1 MILLKL
7 FISFLQI
14 GAFSFGGGYAAMPL
28 IQHQVV
34 ELHQW
39 LSMVEFSDLITI
51 SQITPGPIA
60 INSATFVGLK
70 INGFIGA
77 LAATMGCIIPS
88 CIIVSIIAYIY
99 LKYQQMSIIQNI
111 LKYIRP
117 AVVAM
122 IGGSGL
128 LIIVNSFFNGNVD
141 LNHFQL
147 MSVIIFA
154 SIPTVTRR
162 WQDLPIII
170 IMSIGRGYLLPG
182 MTVITGSSK
191 RRSVTIRNTLPF

>member
-128 LIIVNSFFNGNVD
+128 LIIVNSFFNGHVD

-154 SIPTVTRR
+154 GALFLLRVKK
-162 WQDLPIII
+162 LNPIYIMFISGII
-170 IMSIGRGYLLPG
+170 QVLIYYLFVSL
-182 MTVITGSSK
+182 
-191 RRSVTIRNTLPF
+191 

>member
-99 LKYQQMSIIQNI
+99 LKYQQMSIIQNT

-147 MSVIIFA
+147 MSVIIFTGA
-154 SIPTVTRR
+154 LFLLRVKK
-162 WQDLPIII
+162 LNPIYIMFISGII
-170 IMSIGRGYLLPG
+170 QVLIYYLFVSL
-182 MTVITGSSK
+182 
-191 RRSVTIRNTLPF
+191 